1 MTTQTNVKH
10 MESLNFLTPET
21 ISKAI
26 TLVGSPAYVYC
37 RKTIEQRCSEVSAFP
52 SAFGFNARYALK
64 ANPHLAI
71 LKIIEA
77 MGLHFDASSEY
88 EVMRC
93 LHAGIPGEKIQL
105 TSQQFPNKH
114 LTEIINAGVLFN
126 ACSLRQIESFG
137 KAFPGSNIS
146 IRVNPGTGSGSNRK
160 TNVGG
165 PSASFGIWHEHT
177 NQAAEIAAKHNLN
190 ITRIHS
196 HIGSGSDPDVWK
208 AVTEMTL
215 AQADKFP
222 SVHTVNLGGGFKVAR
237 MSAEKSTNLQEVGEF
252 VKSVFT
258 QHAQNTGK
266 QYKLEIEPGT
276 YLSAN
281 CGSLICHVD
290 DISNTGKDGY
300 TFLKLNTGMD
310 TITRPAL
317 YAADHPI
324 IIINNSSETQD
335 YVVCGHCCESG
346 DVFTVD
352 ESDTLTT
359 ATLNKAEIGDPVV
372 IEGAGAYCASMSLKN
387 YNSFPTTPQLLLDKD
402 TLKII
407 QQPQSL
413 TNMLSPEIIPE

>member
-1 MTTQTNVKH
+1 
-10 MESLNFLTPET
+10 METLNFLTPEL
-21 ISKAI
+21 ISNAI
-26 TLVGSPAYVYC
+26 SQIGSPAYVYS
-37 RKTIEQRCSEVSAFP
+37 RETIEQRCAEVSAFP
-52 SAFGFNARYALK
+52 NAYGLNARYALK

-71 LKIIEA
+71 LKIVEA

-105 TSQQFPNKH
+105 TSQQFPRKH
-114 LTEIINAGVLFN
+114 LTEIIEAGVLFN
-126 ACSLRQIESFG
+126 ACSLRQIDAFG

-146 IRVNPGTGSGSNRK
+146 FRVNPGTGSGSNRK

-165 PSASFGIWHEHT
+165 PSASFGIWHEQT
-177 NQAAEIAAKHNLN
+177 DEAAEIAAKHKLS

-196 HIGSGSDPDVWK
+196 HIGSGSDPEVWK

-222 SVHTVNLGGGFKVAR
+222 TVHTVNLGGGFKVAR
-237 MSAEKSTNLQEVGEF
+237 MSSEKSTDLQEVGEF
-252 VKSVFT
+252 VKSVFIK
-258 QHAQNTGK
+258 HAENTGK
-266 QYKLEIEPGT
+266 EYKLEVEPGT

-281 CGSLICHVD
+281 CGSLICDVD
-290 DISNTGKDGY
+290 DISSTGEDGY

-317 YAADHPI
+317 YASEHPI
-324 IIINNSSETQD
+324 IILNDSDTTED

-352 ESDTLTT
+352 DTDTLTT
-359 ATLNKAEIGDPVV
+359 RTLNKAEVGDVVV

-387 YNSFPTTPQLLLDKD
+387 YNSFPTTPQLLLDGGE
-402 TLKII
+402 LKII
-407 QQPQSL
+407 QQPQLL
-413 TNMLSPEIIPE
+413 TEMLSPEIVPD

>member
-1 MTTQTNVKH
+1 
-10 MESLNFLTPET
+10 METLNFLTPEI
-21 ISKAI
+21 ISQAVDQ
-26 TLVGSPAYVYC
+26 VGSPVYVYS
-37 RKTIEQRCSEVSAFP
+37 RETIEKRCSEVSAFP
-52 SAFGFNARYALK
+52 NAFGLNARYALK
-64 ANPHLAI
+64 ANPHLAV
-71 LKIIEA
+71 LKVIES
-77 MGLHFDASSEY
+77 MGLHFDASSEF

-105 TSQQFPNKH
+105 TGQQFPRKH
-114 LTEIINAGVLFN
+114 LIEIVEAGVLFN
-126 ACSLRQIESFG
+126 ACSLRQIDEFG

-146 IRVNPGTGSGSNRK
+146 FRVNPGTGSGSNRK

-165 PSASFGIWHEHT
+165 PSASFGIWHT
-177 NQAAEIAAKHNLN
+177 QTDQVAELAAKHQLK

-196 HIGSGSDPDVWK
+196 HIGSGSDPEVWK

-222 SVHTVNLGGGFKVAR
+222 DVHTVNLGGGFKVAR
-237 MSAEKSTNLQEVGEF
+237 MASEKSTDLQEVGEF
-252 VKSVFT
+252 VKTVFIN
-258 QHAQNTGK
+258 HAEKTKNE
-266 QYKLEIEPGT
+266 YKLEIEPGT

-281 CGSLICHVD
+281 CGSLICDVD
-290 DISNTGKDGY
+290 DISNTGEEGY

-317 YAADHPI
+317 YASEHPI
-324 IIINNSSETQD
+324 IIINENTATED

-359 ATLNKAEIGDPVV
+359 RTLNEAQIGDLVV

-387 YNSFPTTPQLLLDKD
+387 YNSFPTTPQLLLDSNE
-402 TLKII
+402 LKII
-407 QQPQSL
+407 QKPQSL
-413 TNMLSPEIIPE
+413 AEMFAPEIIPS

>member
-1 MTTQTNVKH
+1 
-10 MESLNFLTPET
+10 METLNFLTPELVT
-21 ISKAI
+21 NAI
-26 TLVGSPAYVYC
+26 NHVGSPAYVYS
-37 RKTIEQRCSEVSAFP
+37 RETIEQRCAEVSAFP
-52 SAFGFNARYALK
+52 NAFGLNARYALK

-71 LKIIEA
+71 LKIVEA

-105 TSQQFPNKH
+105 TSQQFPRKH
-114 LTEIINAGVLFN
+114 LTEIIAAGVLFN
-126 ACSLRQIESFG
+126 ACSLRQIDAFG

-146 IRVNPGTGSGSNRK
+146 FRVNPGTGSGSNRK

-165 PSASFGIWHEHT
+165 PSASFGIWHEQT
-177 NQAAEIAAKHNLN
+177 DEAAEIAAKHNLS

-196 HIGSGSDPDVWK
+196 HIGSGSDPEVWK

-237 MSAEKSTNLQEVGEF
+237 MSSEKSTDLQEVGEF
-252 VKSVFT
+252 VKSVFIK
-258 QHAQNTGK
+258 HAENTGNE
-266 QYKLEIEPGT
+266 YKLEVEPGT

-281 CGSLICHVD
+281 CGSLICDVD
-290 DISNTGKDGY
+290 DISNTGADGY

-317 YAADHPI
+317 YASEHPI
-324 IIINNSSETQD
+324 IILNDSDETED

-352 ESDTLTT
+352 DTDTLTT
-359 ATLNKAEIGDPVV
+359 RTLNKAEVGDLVV

-387 YNSFPTTPQLLLDKD
+387 YNSFPTTPQILLDD
-402 TLKII
+402 GELKII

-413 TNMLSPEIIPE
+413 TEMLSPEIVPE

>member
-1 MTTQTNVKH
+1 
-10 MESLNFLTPET
+10 METLNFLTPELIANAT
-21 ISKAI
+21 NLI
-26 TLVGSPAYVYC
+26 GSPAFVYS
-37 RKTIEQRCSEVSAFP
+37 RETIEKRCAEVSAFP
-52 SAFGFNARYALK
+52 NAFGFNARYALK

-71 LKIIEA
+71 LKIVEA

-105 TSQQFPNKH
+105 TSQQFPRKH
-114 LTEIINAGVLFN
+114 LVEIIAAGVLFN
-126 ACSLRQIESFG
+126 ACSLRQIDAFG

-165 PSASFGIWHEHT
+165 PSASFGIWHE
-177 NQAAEIAAKHNLN
+177 QLDEVLEIAAKHNLK

-196 HIGSGSDPDVWK
+196 HIGSGSDPEVWK

-215 AQADKFP
+215 AQANKFP
-222 SVHTVNLGGGFKVAR
+222 DVHTVNLGGGFKVAR
-237 MSAEKSTNLQEVGEF
+237 MSYEKSTNLQEVGEF
-252 VKSVFT
+252 VKSVFIK
-258 QHAQNTGK
+258 HAENTGK
-266 QYKLEIEPGT
+266 EYKLEIEPGT

-281 CGSLICHVD
+281 CGSLICDVD
-290 DISNTGKDGY
+290 DISHTGENGF

-317 YAADHPI
+317 YASEHPI
-324 IIINNSSETQD
+324 IIINHSSETQE

-352 ESDTLTT
+352 DSDTLTT
-359 ATLNKAEIGDPVV
+359 RTLSKASIGDLVV
-372 IEGAGAYCASMSLKN
+372 IEGAGAYCAGMSLKN
-387 YNSFPTTPQLLLDKD
+387 YNSFPTTPQLLLDGGE
-402 TLKII
+402 LKII
-407 QQPQSL
+407 QHPQSL
-413 TNMLSPEIIPE
+413 IEMLAPEIVPD

>member
-1 MTTQTNVKH
+1 
-10 MESLNFLTPET
+10 MEKLNFLTPEL

-26 TLVGSPAYVYC
+26 DVVGSPAYVYC
-37 RKTIEQRCSEVSAFP
+37 KETIEKRCSEVAAFP
-52 SAFGFNARYALK
+52 NAFGFNARYALK

-71 LKIIEA
+71 LKIIES

-105 TSQQFPNKH
+105 TSQQFPRKH
-114 LTEIINAGVLFN
+114 LKDIVAAGVLFN
-126 ACSLRQIESFG
+126 ACSLRQIDAFG
-137 KAFPGSNIS
+137 KEFPGAKIS
-146 IRVNPGTGSGSNRK
+146 FRVNPGTGSGSNRK

-165 PSASFGIWHEHT
+165 PSASFGIWHEQT
-177 NQAAEIAAKHNLN
+177 DQVAEIAAKHNLR

-196 HIGSGSDPDVWK
+196 HIGSGSDPEVWK

-222 SVHTVNLGGGFKVAR
+222 EVHTVNLGGGFKVAR
-237 MSAEKSTNLQEVGEF
+237 MSSEKSTNLQEVGEF
-252 VKSVFT
+252 VKSVFA
-258 QHAQNTGK
+258 QHAQSTGK
-266 QYKLEIEPGT
+266 EYKLEIEPGT

-281 CGSLICHVD
+281 CGSLICDVD
-290 DISNTGKDGY
+290 DISNTGDNGY
-300 TFLKLNTGMD
+300 TFLKLSTGMD

-317 YAADHPI
+317 YASEHPI
-324 IIINNSSETQD
+324 IIINDSTETQD

-359 ATLNKAEIGDPVV
+359 RTLSKAEIGDPVV
-372 IEGAGAYCASMSLKN
+372 LEGAGAYCAAMSLKN
-387 YNSFPTTPQLLLDKD
+387 YNSFPTTPQLLLDQGA
-402 TLKII
+402 LKVI

-413 TNMLSPEIIPE
+413 TEMLSPEIIPD